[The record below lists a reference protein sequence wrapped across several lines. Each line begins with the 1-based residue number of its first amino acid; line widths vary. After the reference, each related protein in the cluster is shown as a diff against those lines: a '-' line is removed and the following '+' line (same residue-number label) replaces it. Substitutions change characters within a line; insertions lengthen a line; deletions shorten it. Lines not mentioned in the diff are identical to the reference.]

1 MEQNISL
8 AIALVVVGSFCYAL
22 SSSFQHRAVR
32 RQVRRNAEN
41 QPVGFRALWEAVRSK
56 RWLAGMALLGT
67 SAVLQV
73 VALTMAP
80 VTVVQPVGLLAFPWS
95 ILIQARLHRDRI
107 RSRVALAVALTVA
120 STAAFTVVS
129 ALHAVHEAPLR
140 GRAVVAGALAVYLLA
155 LLFGL
160 LGAKGPHHWRCLLWS
175 SGGAMLYGL
184 EAALVKSVIAF
195 IRAADW
201 RHAPLMWA
209 ILLALVVGSLAA
221 GWMIQ
226 QGLATGPSEVVVGA
240 TTITS
245 PVIAVTY
252 GIAVLGEGRMM
263 TAGTGVMLGLFA
275 ALAITGVVL
284 LTRLDKSW
292 HDRPVLN

>member
-1 MEQNISL
+1 MDQNIPL
-8 AIALVVVGSFCYAL
+8 AIALVVIGSFCYAL

-32 RQVRRNAEN
+32 RQVRRNLEN
-41 QPVGFRALWEAVRSK
+41 QPVGFRALWDAVRSK

-73 VALTMAP
+73 VALTLAP

-95 ILIQARLHRDRI
+95 ILIQARLHRQRI
-107 RSRVALAVALTVA
+107 RPRVGLAVALTVA
-120 STAAFTVVS
+120 STAAFTTVS
-129 ALHAVHEAPLR
+129 ALHAVPESVLR
-140 GRAVVAGALAVYLLA
+140 GRAVVAGALVVYLLA
-155 LLFGL
+155 LVFGL
-160 LGAKGPHHWRCLLWS
+160 LGARGPQRWRCLLWS

-201 RHAPLMWA
+201 RHSPLMWV
-209 ILLALVVGSLAA
+209 ILLALVIGSAAA

-226 QGLATGPSEVVVGA
+226 QGLATGPSEVVVGS

-245 PVIAVTY
+245 PVIAVAY
-252 GIAVLGEGRMM
+252 GIAVLGEGRLM
-263 TAGTGVMLGLFA
+263 TAGIGLLMALFA
-275 ALAITGVVL
+275 ALAITGVVV
-284 LTRLDKSW
+284 LTRLDRSW
-292 HDRPVLN
+292 HDRPVLR

>member
-1 MEQNISL
+1 MDQNIPL
-8 AIALVVVGSFCYAL
+8 AIALVVIGSFFYAM
-22 SSSFQHRAVR
+22 SASFQHRAVR
-32 RQVRRNAEN
+32 RQVRRNIEN

-56 RWLAGMALLGT
+56 RWLAGMGLLGT

-73 VALTMAP
+73 VALTLAP

-107 RSRVALAVALTVA
+107 RPLVALAVALTVA

-129 ALHAVHEAPLR
+129 ALHAVPDSPLR
-140 GRAVVAGALAVYLLA
+140 PRAVVAGALAVYLLA
-155 LLFGL
+155 LVFGL
-160 LGAKGPHHWRCLLWS
+160 LGAKGPRHWRCLLWS

-201 RHAPLMWA
+201 RHSPLMWA

-245 PVIAVTY
+245 PVIAVAY
-252 GIAVLGEGRMM
+252 GIAVLGEGRLMS
-263 TAGTGVMLGLFA
+263 AGAGMLMAMFA

-284 LTRLDKSW
+284 LTHLDRSW